1 MLPRLDR
8 LSLKPT
14 GGFWTL
20 TPAEAAEEDEEPI
33 HGYAFLPGQVKEDV
47 AATFRVRNKDPL
59 WGTTDEYFYHYFE
72 AESLWTWVR
81 RDGQAFNPK
90 NREPL
95 WKEDWWALHD
105 RFAPDTPVPSWVRNL
120 PQLDPSQPD
129 NRAYAAA
136 PAAPVVI
143 PTWANDL
150 NAAFNV
156 TWNFANNS
164 HGVYSAEEDAET
176 MGVALRRIT
185 MRYVDDPTYRQRI
198 ETYEVVDD
206 SIAGA
211 HTTLMDVIED
221 ALKFVERPGHGAPL
235 RAKTAAIRFVA
246 FFLHPTTF
254 VRRVAELIYDLD
266 GPIHQELRNAL
277 NLYLSDG
284 TQRDPEVPALG
295 HSANLRAARR
305 VRHHTFWNKPISDR
319 EVSPRTPLPVAP
331 RAHTPAEGAVMS
343 ELTQKVWEAVGFMA
357 AFSHDQNDIKDFF
370 SLEEHARH
378 AAEPMVE
385 LATAALS
392 RVEELFRQ
400 TTAFP
405 ADGRRRW
412 NSTNLFVYALRVF
425 GELAKWRAQDN
436 GAFGDVWGEVL
447 DTWAEKVASVVTMA
461 VGHDDERYFSTEP
474 SPEEVNLFFWWYVA
488 PRYETGAVVDLLKVH
503 TTDSDDREAAMVAL
517 DELNRWLPDALPE
530 HARPE
535 GEATPGRRR
544 QRTEA

>member
-1 MLPRLDR
+1 
-8 LSLKPT
+8 
-14 GGFWTL
+14 
-20 TPAEAAEEDEEPI
+20 
-33 HGYAFLPGQVKEDV
+33 
-47 AATFRVRNKDPL
+47 
-59 WGTTDEYFYHYFE
+59 
-72 AESLWTWVR
+72 
-81 RDGQAFNPK
+81 
-90 NREPL
+90 
-95 WKEDWWALHD
+95 
-105 RFAPDTPVPSWVRNL
+105 
-120 PQLDPSQPD
+120 
-129 NRAYAAA
+129 
-136 PAAPVVI
+136 
-143 PTWANDL
+143 
-150 NAAFNV
+150 
-156 TWNFANNS
+156 
-164 HGVYSAEEDAET
+164 

-206 SIAGA
+206 SINGA
-211 HTTLMDVIED
+211 QTTLMDVIED
-221 ALKFVERPGHGAPL
+221 ALKFVKRPDHGAPL
-235 RAKTAAIRFVA
+235 RAKTAAIHFVA

-277 NLYLSDG
+277 NLYLSDD

-357 AFSHDQNDIKDFF
+357 AFSHDQNDIRDFF

-447 DTWAEKVASVVTMA
+447 DTWAEKVASVVRMA
-461 VGHDDERYFSTEP
+461 GAFARRGQPVFLVVRRSQVRDGRGGRPAQGARDRLRRPGGCHGGARRAEP
-474 SPEEVNLFFWWYVA
+474 LA
-488 PRYETGAVVDLLKVH
+488 PRCASRACATGGRGDAWTAPAAHRGVAV
-503 TTDSDDREAAMVAL
+503 
-517 DELNRWLPDALPE
+517 
-530 HARPE
+530 ARPALGVQRE
-535 GEATPGRRR
+535 GKAQKCPPCNCH
-544 QRTEA
+544 RTRCSCVRSK